1 MKFQEQTN
9 DAVSLLEQ
17 LIAISSFS
25 KEENTVA
32 DFLERYIE
40 IKGYVASRKDNNVWI
55 LSPGF
60 DTSRPTILLNSHID
74 TVRPVTGWNRNPL
87 IPSIENGRLY
97 GLGSNDAGGS
107 VVCLLQTFFYL
118 TQQQQAYNL
127 IFAASAEEEIS
138 GKNGLESLLSELPKI
153 DFAIVGEPT
162 QMNLAVAEKG
172 LMVLDCTVHGQAG
185 HAARNEGVNAIYR
198 ALADIEWF
206 KTFEF
211 VKKTDLLGPVK
222 MSVTQ
227 INAGTQHNVIPDKC
241 TFVVDVRSNEM
252 YSNQDILDEIRKH
265 VGCDVNARSTRLSS
279 TATPLHHPIVKRGRE
294 LNRTLFGSPTLS
306 DQSLMPFPSLK
317 MGPGDS
323 ARSHTADEFILLSE
337 IKESIEIYT
346 QLLDGLKF

>member
-211 VKKTDLLGPVK
+211 AKKTDLLGPVK